1 VTLYS
6 DGGMSD
12 ETMRGRSVMI
22 DGSTLGE
29 GARFFITGWLVRF
42 LHRSH
47 AHGRVRFNQ
56 THTDGVDSVGRDWK
70 YFHTG
75 NSGYMRRTPFTGEV

>member
-6 DGGMSD
+6 DGGMSE

-22 DGSTLGE
+22 NGSTLGE
-29 GARFFITGWLVRF
+29 GACFFITGWAVRF

-56 THTDGVDSVGRDWK
+56 THTDGVESVGRD
-70 YFHTG
+70 
-75 NSGYMRRTPFTGEV
+75 